1 MQFSKSGNEGNIKI
15 GSSQVLISFL
25 QILLQIVKETL
36 RFVQF

>member
-15 GSSQVLISFL
+15 GSQVLISLL
-25 QILLQIVKETL
+25 QILPQIVKETL